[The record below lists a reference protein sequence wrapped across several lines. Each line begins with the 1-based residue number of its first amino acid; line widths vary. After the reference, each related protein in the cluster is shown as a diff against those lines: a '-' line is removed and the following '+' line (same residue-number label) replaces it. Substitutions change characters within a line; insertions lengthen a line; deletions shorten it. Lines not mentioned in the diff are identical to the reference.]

1 MANKWKPYDIGDY
14 DGFAGA
20 LAEALGGYWSD
31 SAAEG
36 NSPTGMDI
44 THMAF
49 QEYMQ
54 NQQNQFTQNMYAE
67 DRAWQEEMYERYQ
80 SIGGQIDQ
88 MRQNGINPMMMFAG
102 SGVNAP
108 AVQSGQMPSSGSGS
122 SPSGSGRAPIQGFQK
137 AMSAIQAVLGM
148 LSSGNSVAQGISQL
162 VRNRTMNEKDV
173 AQKSLYEQQAFK
185 TRVEGEIAE
194 IDKEFRR
201 SYNEIHQQE
210 SKSRIGVNF
219 STFVKNLSQA
229 SVNESVVEVNGHKID
244 LLKAQKSLTD
254 EQKDLV
260 HSEVLLNGIKAD
272 QASLDYDLAVDMYQY
287 ELALRKSEAE
297 LAAARTETE
306 RSMAQQALANAEKTF
321 SEAAINNKL
330 IDIGYYEQQL
340 EKEKQLT
347 KKAKQET
354 LTGYIRCA
362 SSTLRDVV
370 SAGVEVVGTIASG
383 GLSGAAKTAF
393 SGLSSSSR
401 PYSNT
406 NFGDGYFGVF
416 D

>member
-1 MANKWKPYDIGDY
+1 MQE
-14 DGFAGA
+14 AGLNPA
-20 LAEALGGYWSD
+20 L
-31 SAAEG
+31 
-36 NSPTGMDI
+36 
-44 THMAF
+44 
-49 QEYMQ
+49 
-54 NQQNQFTQNMYAE
+54 MYGSGA
-67 DRAWQEEMYERYQ
+67 Q
-80 SIGGQIDQ
+80 
-88 MRQNGINPMMMFAG
+88 AG
-102 SGVNAP
+102 S
-108 AVQSGQMPSSGSGS
+108 MPSTSGGTGS
-122 SPSGSGRAPIQGFQK
+122 PASGRGAGSLDATSK
-137 AMSAIQAVLGM
+137 MSSIVSAVMSM
-148 LSSGNSVAQGISQL
+148 LSGASGIGSQISQMT
-162 VRNRTMNEKDV
+162 RNKHQNDKDD

-185 TRVEGEIAE
+185 TRIEGEIAE

-201 SYNEIHQQE
+201 SYNEIQQQE

-219 STFVKNLSQA
+219 STFVKNLSQV
-229 SVNESVVEVNGHKID
+229 SVNESVVEINGHKID
-244 LLKAQKSLTD
+244 LLKSQKALTD
-254 EQKDLV
+254 EQRKLV
-260 HSEVLLNGIKAD
+260 NSEVLLNGIKYD
-272 QASLDYDLAVDMYQY
+272 QAKLDYDLAVDMYQY
-287 ELALRKSEAE
+287 ELALRKAEAE
-297 LAAARTETE
+297 LAAARTGTE
-306 RSMAQQALANAEKTF
+306 KAMAQQALANAEKTF

-393 SGLSSSSR
+393 SGLGTGDK

-406 NFGDGYFGVF
+406 NFGDGYFGIF